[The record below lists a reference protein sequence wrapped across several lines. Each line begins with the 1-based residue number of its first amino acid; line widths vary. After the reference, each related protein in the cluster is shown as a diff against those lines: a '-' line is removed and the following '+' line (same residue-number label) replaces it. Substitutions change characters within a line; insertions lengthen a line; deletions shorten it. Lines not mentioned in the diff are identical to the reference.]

1 MNKLISAI
9 SYSILGLV
17 FALFVFSSLFFLPPT
32 REVEIWLP
40 AIQYLSFGLLAFCIA
55 SLVIQWVITRHPH
68 YDIWL
73 IGAGGIILSVY
84 GISGNPKGILFIMG
98 SLAIVALLFAL
109 AGLFLSLSEK
119 GEEFISRRGW
129 TWTRWVSKGFSLTW
143 SIAGA
148 VIALS
153 LIGLCFYCLFFVP
166 VTLSDKEYFISIS
179 FLILG
184 MVTGGGGIWLLRY
197 SIHKFKSIV
206 SLNHLTS

>member
-1 MNKLISAI
+1 MDKLISAI

-17 FALFVFSSLFFLPPT
+17 FGLFVLSSLFFLPAT
-32 REVEIWLP
+32 REMEIWLP
-40 AIQYLSFGLLAFCIA
+40 AIRTLSFGLLAFCIA
-55 SLVIQWVITRHPH
+55 SLTIQWVHTKHPH

-84 GISGNPKGILFIMG
+84 GISGNPKGILAIMG
-98 SLAIVALLFAL
+98 SLAIVALLIAL

-119 GEEFISRRGW
+119 GEGFISRRGW
-129 TWTRWVSKGFSLTW
+129 TWTRRASKGFALIW

-153 LIGLCFYCLFFVP
+153 LIGLSFYCLFFVP
-166 VTLSDKEYFISIS
+166 VTLIDKEYFISIA

-184 MVTGGGGIWLLRY
+184 MVTGGSGIWLLRY
-197 SIHKFKSIV
+197 SIHKFKSIA
-206 SLNHLTS
+206 SLNH